1 MNPPAITRTVVESL
15 RQLAI
20 CVFVKYHPNW
30 FEVQTGSS
38 FKLFF
43 CGVSEDRFLFNELI
57 CEALREI
64 RNLLWTKMCCG
75 SLRHIYAYYK
85 LTTKSKTQVA
95 YLGPSPYITMV
106 GWFYR
111 LKKHLSQLW
120 ICKRHPWR
128 PMKWHDSFSRK
139 ATELV
144 VFFVQRSKVTLTD
157 NMFETWWMSMLCPK
171 KNELWLS
178 WCRMFVTYCSC
189 VLLHLYALGES
200 RNFAVLNIVGG
211 LWIPFRLL
219 SRERCEAIFHL
230 RKRNIF
236 KSASWDGIFWFPGGY
251 SFP

>member
-1 MNPPAITRTVVESL
+1 MIVV
-15 RQLAI
+15 
-20 CVFVKYHPNW
+20 
-30 FEVQTGSS
+30 SS
-38 FKLFF
+38 CF

-64 RNLLWTKMCCG
+64 GNWLWTKMCCG
-75 SLRHIYAYYK
+75 SLRHTYVYYK
-85 LTTKSKTQVA
+85 FTTKRKTQVA
-95 YLGPSPYITMV
+95 VIWVPHPTSPWWV
-106 GWFYR
+106 GFTR
-111 LKKHLSQLW
+111 LKKNLSQLW
-120 ICKRHPWR
+120 RSAKGILEGRWSDMIPLAEKPPSW
-128 PMKWHDSFSRK
+128 W
-139 ATELV
+139 
-144 VFFVQRSKVTLTD
+144 VFFVQRSSFVTMTD
-157 NMFETWWMSMLCPK
+157 NMFETWWMSMLMSE

-189 VLLHLYALGES
+189 VLLLLYELGES

-219 SRERCEAIFHL
+219 SRERREAIFHL